1 MDRFSEIYRIQK
13 EFTDKLFKEKFNVTL
28 EEIREDKKLLIH
40 WIKEYILCLVKE
52 ATEMLDEVDWK
63 SHTSKD
69 SVDIKDNFLEE
80 GVDVF
85 KYLLGLLQ
93 VTGFTE
99 KEIYD
104 KFISKSRVVEN
115 KFKQD
120 QLIKKINKE
129 EDAQIAFVD
138 IDGILATWPETFIDF
153 VNNKLDLNSVVYKTY
168 PSIVELEDRRNL
180 YDLKRE
186 YRLSSV
192 KRAMELIPGASELL
206 NKLKGFGYYIILI
219 TARPYKEI
227 FRIYSDTLY
236 WLEKNNLCF
245 DGIIW
250 EQDKEKYIIEHF
262 DKDKVAFCIDDAIEN
277 VNKLHQNGFEV
288 YHVDNLLMYESYDSM
303 IKDKNDRL
311 HKDIKSFSSV
321 KELIKYL

>member
-1 MDRFSEIYRIQK
+1 MDKFSEIYRIQK
-13 EFTDKLFKEKFNVTL
+13 EFTDKLFKEKFNITL

-129 EDAQIAFVD
+129 TSNKIIVLSVLSALSLA
-138 IDGILATWPETFIDF
+138 GLAT
-153 VNNKLDLNSVVYKTY
+153 
-168 PSIVELEDRRNL
+168 
-180 YDLKRE
+180 LK
-186 YRLSSV
+186 
-192 KRAMELIPGASELL
+192 
-206 NKLKGFGYYIILI
+206 N
-219 TARPYKEI
+219 
-227 FRIYSDTLY
+227 
-236 WLEKNNLCF
+236 
-245 DGIIW
+245 
-250 EQDKEKYIIEHF
+250 HF
-262 DKDKVAFCIDDAIEN
+262 D
-277 VNKLHQNGFEV
+277 
-288 YHVDNLLMYESYDSM
+288 
-303 IKDKNDRL
+303 
-311 HKDIKSFSSV
+311 
-321 KELIKYL
+321 